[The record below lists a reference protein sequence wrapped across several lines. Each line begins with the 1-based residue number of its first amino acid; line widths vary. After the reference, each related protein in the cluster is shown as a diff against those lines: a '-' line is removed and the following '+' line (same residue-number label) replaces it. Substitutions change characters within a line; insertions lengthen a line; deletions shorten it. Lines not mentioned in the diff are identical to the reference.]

1 MTGWPLGGLQLRTSL
16 TTTVLLL
23 RGRGN
28 QFLWDPSRS
37 VPFRNTWVSVT
48 TILAVKLNWILLSTS
63 HNHQVP
69 LSDYTHPPPCSLHS
83 GQVVAVQVS
92 CPTLCHS
99 TDCSTSGF
107 PIFHCLPEFA
117 QIHAHWVSDAI
128 QPSHPL
134 LPPFPPGL
142 NISQSF
148 PISQLFASGG
158 QSLGASASVL
168 PMNIQGWFPLGLT
181 SLISLQPKGLRP
193 GIISNISDSRQR
205 GLGPWKLFASH
216 FLPGALYGRP

>member
-1 MTGWPLGGLQLRTSL
+1 MTGWPLGSFQLRTSL

-37 VPFRNTWVSVT
+37 VPFRNTWISVT
-48 TILAVKLNWILLSTS
+48 TILAVKLNWIIYLHLIIIKFLSQTTLLIPLQPPLRPGCCCSS
-63 HNHQVP
+63 HVQLFATPQTAAHQASLSFAVSRSLLKSMSIESVMLFNH
-69 LSDYTHPPPCSLHS
+69 L
-83 GQVVAVQVS
+83 
-92 CPTLCHS
+92 
-99 TDCSTSGF
+99 
-107 PIFHCLPEFA
+107 I
-117 QIHAHWVSDAI
+117 
-128 QPSHPL
+128 L

-142 NISQSF
+142 DISQSF

-158 QSLGASASVL
+158 QSIGASASVL

-193 GIISNISDSRQR
+193 GIISNTSDSRQR
-205 GLGPWKLFASH
+205 GLGPWKLFASY
-216 FLPGALYGRP
+216 FLPGDLYGRP